1 MFDSHGRGMDGLCL
15 PNGIAILS
23 VFYSLE
29 DICVFLRKLCVS
41 LSATIPLEAVRYELC
56 LFDIN

>member
-1 MFDSHGRGMDGLCL
+1 MDGLCL

-23 VFYSLE
+23 VFYSSE

-41 LSATIPLEAVRYELC
+41 LSATIPLEAVQYEVRT
-56 LFDIN
+56 LFI